1 MRPDPD
7 YHMGFARH
15 AATKSKDSTKVG
27 AALVGPDGEVRL
39 TSFNGIPRG
48 VNDYGHRYERP
59 TKYLFCQHAERN
71 LISFAARYGIRSEG
85 CAVYSTH
92 FPCAQCAGAMI
103 QAGIGCVVCGP
114 GEWQSQTSED
124 REAAL
129 DMMLEAKVT
138 IVELK

>member
-7 YHMGFARH
+7 YHMGFALH

-39 TSFNGIPRG
+39 TSFNGLPRG
-48 VNDYGHRYERP
+48 VEDRPYRYERP

-71 LISFAARYGIRSEG
+71 LISFAARYGIRSDG
-85 CAVYSTH
+85 CSVYSTH
-92 FPCAQCAGAMI
+92 FPCAQCAGALV
-103 QAGIGCVVCGP
+103 QAGIRCVVVGA
-114 GEWQSQTSED
+114 GQWQSQTADD
-124 REAAL
+124 RDAAL
-129 DMMLEAKVT
+129 SMMLEARVQ